1 MNNFSDGEAFGR
13 VNLMGEH
20 LDYNQGCVIPLQINK
35 SVNVYLKKDT
45 TIDGIKI
52 KSENFDQ
59 EILTSVSNKKMN
71 DWTDFIKGSLYLFG
85 KKYNLKHYNN
95 TKVTSILGIDPSKE
109 LNQIAKKRAEK
120 YNLNIKQLCI
130 EVKSNLPIGI
140 GVSSSAAVTVSTLK
154 ALCSLYNK
162 EIKNSE
168 LVELAHSV
176 ERDFVGVAGGV
187 MDQFASIYGSQNQAL
202 FLDTKSNNYDLIKL
216 SGDYIF
222 FIIDSGKQRIL
233 TDGSLNQK
241 REYCKKISSKLN
253 IENLCILDELDDHHK
268 KILTNEELNIA
279 KHVVYENQRSKL
291 GKIALVENDLKKFG
305 SLMTQSH
312 NSLRDLYKVSTSEL
326 DLLVELCNTFGS
338 LGSKLT
344 GAGFGGAIVTL
355 IKKELVEDLKM
366 FIIENYP
373 NAKFL

>member
-1 MNNFSDGEAFGR
+1 MNNYSDGEAFGR

-45 TIDGIKI
+45 TIEGIKI

-71 DWTDFIKGSLYLFG
+71 DWTDFIKGSLYLF
-85 KKYNLKHYNN
+85 
-95 TKVTSILGIDPSKE
+95 SK
-109 LNQIAKKRAEK
+109 K
-120 YNLNIKQLCI
+120 YNLNIKQLCV
-130 EVKSNLPIGI
+130 EDKTNLPIGI

-162 EIKNSE
+162 KIKNSE

-176 ERDFVGVAGGV
+176 EQDFVGVAGGV

-241 REYCKKISSKLN
+241 RQYCKKISSKLN

-268 KILTNEELNIA
+268 KILTNEELDIA

-373 NAKFL
+373 NAKFF

>member
-35 SVNVYLKKDT
+35 SVNVHLKKDT
-45 TIDGIKI
+45 TIEGIKI

-59 EILTSVSNKKMN
+59 EIFTSVSNKKMN
-71 DWTDFIKGSLYLFG
+71 DWADFIKGSLYLFG
-85 KKYNLKHYNN
+85 K
-95 TKVTSILGIDPSKE
+95 
-109 LNQIAKKRAEK
+109 K

-176 ERDFVGVAGGV
+176 EQDFVGVAGGV

-268 KILTNEELNIA
+268 KILTNEELDIA